1 MKHIGNLSY
10 APGSRHKKKRV
21 GRGAGSG
28 HGGTATRGHKGHQSR
43 SNYSQSPG
51 FEGGQMP
58 LIRRVPKFGFVNINR
73 VEYSEVNVATLQRL
87 VDENRLTNGIVNAE
101 VLYSLGVTRKKSA
114 PVKVLGNGELSATL
128 TVTADKVS
136 ASAKQKIESAGGVV
150 TTNG

>member
-1 MKHIGNLSY
+1 
-10 APGSRHKKKRV
+10 
-21 GRGAGSG
+21 
-28 HGGTATRGHKGHQSR
+28 
-43 SNYSQSPG
+43 
-51 FEGGQMP
+51 MP

-73 VEYSEVNVATLQRL
+73 IEYSEVNVATLQRL
-87 VDENRLTNGIVNAE
+87 VDENRLPNGVVNAE